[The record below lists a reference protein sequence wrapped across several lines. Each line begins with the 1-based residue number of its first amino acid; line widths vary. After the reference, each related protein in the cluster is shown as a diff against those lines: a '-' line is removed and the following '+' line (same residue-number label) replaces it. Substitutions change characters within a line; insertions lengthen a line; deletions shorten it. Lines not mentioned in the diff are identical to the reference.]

1 VADPV
6 SADGILQKT
15 GKRSTVV
22 GILSIVAEEGGIA
35 AMKQQPAQRGV
46 HRFLRFL
53 VHHNMAVLTAVLA
66 CASAYFYQGTRE
78 IRAKT
83 RYSNPEEF
91 SDRDRVTILEIIDGE
106 DVLIRNEKGAKT
118 RLRILGIDTF
128 SPTLSDPLLSEYGK
142 ICVQHL
148 KARVKGKEALL
159 SVPEKRIGHTGRLL
173 GYLSMEDPSGGG
185 AIDIGEDLVRKGYAL
200 VYTRYGFA
208 RMDAYLAVEAEARE
222 AKAGFWS
229 DPNVAARAAAQ
240 KLLWE
245 EERGAAGD

>member
-1 VADPV
+1 
-6 SADGILQKT
+6 
-15 GKRSTVV
+15 
-22 GILSIVAEEGGIA
+22 
-35 AMKQQPAQRGV
+35 
-46 HRFLRFL
+46 
-53 VHHNMAVLTAVLA
+53 MAVLTAVLA
-66 CASAYFYQGTRE
+66 CASAYFYQGARE

-91 SDRDRVTILEIIDGE
+91 SDGDRVSILEVIDGD

-142 ICVQHL
+142 ICAQHL
-148 KARVKGKEALL
+148 KARVKGKDALL
-159 SVPEKRIGHTGRLL
+159 RIPEKRIGHKGRLL
-173 GYLSMEDPSGGG
+173 GCLFVDGHSEGE
-185 AIDIGEDLVRKGYAL
+185 AVDIGEDLVRKGYAL
-200 VYTRYGFA
+200 VYTRYSFA